1 MPAVARTAE
10 APARNYAFRGPEV
23 RRLTAEQFADAIG
36 TITGE
41 WSVLRHGQMGS
52 GGGGGSGPTGLRMP
66 DQRRLY
72 VRECRNNSSHLT
84 RALGRPIR
92 DQVTSVRA
100 VEATT
105 LQSLELVNG
114 EILTSWLM
122 RGARRMIGELPADP
136 LSLFNAS
143 VAGRNVQPRAS
154 TPISRARRSCG

>member
-1 MPAVARTAE
+1 
-10 APARNYAFRGPEV
+10 
-23 RRLTAEQFADAIG
+23 
-36 TITGE
+36 
-41 WSVLRHGQMGS
+41 MGS
-52 GGGGGSGPTGLRMP
+52 GGGGKGPRTDSDASTSGV
-66 DQRRLY
+66 Y
-72 VRECRNNSSHLT
+72 VREPPPTHHPVT

-122 RGARRMIGELPADP
+122 RGARRMIGELPDDP

-143 VAGRNVQPRAS
+143 VAGATSSRVAS
-154 TPISRARRSCG
+154 TPRSRAPRSCG